1 MQTAEPPPSMLQCH
15 LHSRH
20 ARAALA
26 GLAAA
31 LLSFPAAHATRA
43 AAVTAE
49 ELRSLRYRLEG
60 EREPLRMRDG
70 HWQGRPAAPGSA
82 TVPRARVH
90 TELIARGDLDGD
102 GYEDAVVLLEHDP
115 GGSGTFLHLAVVSH
129 REGRP
134 VMVASRLVGER
145 LQVRGLRV
153 EGPQIVLDVVRAGPS
168 DPSCCPGEL
177 ATLTWTLK
185 RRQLEPGPER
195 GAPSRL
201 TPAALEGVSWTLT
214 HWAPGEAV
222 KLARPIE
229 WRVEAGRASGFSGCN
244 RFQAGVTAEPADSA
258 VALKFS
264 VPATTRMACEPDA
277 MQAEARFLTAL
288 GSVTA
293 FGYRFG
299 RLVLMG
305 PGTPAPTALLFERR

>member
-1 MQTAEPPPSMLQCH
+1 MPQHH
-15 LHSRH
+15 LRSRR

-31 LLSFPAAHATRA
+31 LLSFSAAHATRA
-43 AAVTAE
+43 ASVTAE

-90 TELIARGDLDGD
+90 TELIARGDLDRD
-102 GYEDAVVLLEHDP
+102 GHEDAAVLLEHDP
-115 GGSGTFLHLAVVSH
+115 GGSGTFLHLSVVTR
-129 REGRP
+129 REGRA
-134 VMVASRLVGER
+134 VVVASRRVGDR
-145 LQVRGLRV
+145 VQVRALRI
-153 EGPQIVLDVVRAGPS
+153 EGQQIVLDVVRAGS
-168 DPSCCPGEL
+168 GDPSCCPGEL
-177 ATLTWTLK
+177 ASLTWTLK

-195 GAPSRL
+195 AAPSRL
-201 TPAALEGVSWTLT
+201 TPAALEGVNWTLT
-214 HWAPGEAV
+214 HWAPGEPA

-244 RFQAGVTAEPADSA
+244 RFQAGVAAEPADSA
-258 VALKFS
+258 GALKFS
-264 VPATTRMACEPDA
+264 APATTRMACDPDA
-277 MQAEARFLTAL
+277 MQAEARFLAAL
-288 GSVTA
+288 GGVTA

-299 RLVLMG
+299 RLVLQG
-305 PGTPAPTALLFERR
+305 PGTPAPTSLLFEPR

>member
-1 MQTAEPPPSMLQCH
+1 MLPSHLRSTRTAIVL
-15 LHSRH
+15 
-20 ARAALA
+20 AAF
-26 GLAAA
+26 AAA
-31 LLSFPAAHATRA
+31 LIPAAAAHATRA
-43 AAVTAE
+43 AAVTPE
-49 ELRSLRYRLEG
+49 ELGSLRYRIEG

-70 HWQGRPAAPGSA
+70 HWQGSPAAPGSA

-90 TELIARGDLDGD
+90 TELIARGDLDDD
-102 GYEDAVVLLEHDP
+102 GHEDAVVLLEHDP

-129 REGRP
+129 RAGRP
-134 VMVASRLVGER
+134 AMVASRLVGDR
-145 LQVRGLRV
+145 MQVRGLRV
-153 EGPQIVLDVVRAGPS
+153 EGQQIVLDVVRAGS
-168 DPSCCPGEL
+168 GDPSCCPGEL
-177 ATLTWTLK
+177 ASLTWTLK
-185 RRQLEPGPER
+185 RRKLEPGPER

-258 VALKFS
+258 GALKFS

-277 MQAEARFLTAL
+277 MQAEVRFLTAL

-299 RLVLMG
+299 RLVLLG